1 MCVWEGVRWCV
12 CGGVWMCMRVCP
24 VLVMCGRVA
33 WGCVSVWMC
42 VCVDG
47 CGWAWVCG
55 CAGMCGCL
63 EACGRV
69 FVGCECVVCVGWFW
83 LCVRARVCH
92 THTRKSD

>member
-1 MCVWEGVRWCV
+1 MCVGGCTLVCV
-12 CGGVWMCMRVCP
+12 WGVWMCMRVCP